1 MKKKDLEKRH
11 FPKFDFNSY
20 VVSEIFLRF
29 PRERSYIYCNTKK
42 KTWIG
47 GENIKEHSLH
57 VYVNV
62 HMFQK
67 SYKGTHEKLTKST
80 TPNISK
86 WQMFGTPDKMT

>member
-1 MKKKDLEKRH
+1 MWFQRFFYVFQEKGPIFIAIQKK
-11 FPKFDFNSY
+11 P
-20 VVSEIFLRF
+20 
-29 PRERSYIYCNTKK
+29 C
-42 KTWIG
+42 IG

-86 WQMFGTPDKMT
+86 